1 MNWWILVATCGVREL
16 QALGVLPEWEPRRR
30 ACGAVGALYC
40 AAPVALGGVSRGVG
54 IRNPRRQRWGSA
66 LVCALV
72 CARGA
77 GAFLFL
83 MRPTVMV
90 LGLCVWLK
98 YYSMYYS
105 EL

>member
-1 MNWWILVATCGVREL
+1 M
-16 QALGVLPEWEPRRR
+16 
-30 ACGAVGALYC
+30 YC

-77 GAFLFL
+77 GAFLFP

-98 YYSMYYS
+98 YYSECHLAFFRVCLYMY
-105 EL
+105 LLC